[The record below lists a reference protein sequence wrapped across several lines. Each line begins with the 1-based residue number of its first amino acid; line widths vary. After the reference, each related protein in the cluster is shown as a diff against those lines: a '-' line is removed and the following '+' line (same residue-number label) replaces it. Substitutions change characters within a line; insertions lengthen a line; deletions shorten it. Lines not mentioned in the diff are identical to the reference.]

1 VDSTV
6 LVLVLAAAVLATAL
20 ASAAVVALLRLRS
33 PPSAPRP
40 RKAAPETAEDWT
52 AGIEG
57 DGQMRRAVE
66 RAQRDAVRARKLAAL
81 FGTLDLDELLLRVLE
96 TAVGLT
102 GADAA
107 AVALDQGTGP
117 PLETRFGLAAHE
129 AAPSLDSLHGES
141 RARSVTLDYR
151 YAATE
156 ESGSEDPLRRGVV
169 VPIPATAEDGS
180 LGALAVYWRRDV
192 DDLNDDELAALEEL
206 ARNSARAIENARRYK
221 AVHDLAELD
230 PLSGLY
236 NRRYFEDTL
245 AREVKRAQRYRR
257 RLALLVFDV
266 DGLKAIN
273 DEHGHLAGDALLLEA
288 ADRLRSVT
296 RGADV
301 ACRVGGDEFAVI
313 LPESTVADAQQLHE
327 RLGRVLRAGAAGP
340 VDRIE
345 ISAGIAQLRPDER
358 GVEFFDRA
366 DQALLNAKRS
376 GRGRLEV
383 ADEPE
388 ADEANAD

>member
-6 LVLVLAAAVLATAL
+6 LVLVLAAAVLATGL
-20 ASAAVVALLRLRS
+20 ASAAVVALLRLR
-33 PPSAPRP
+33 
-40 RKAAPETAEDWT
+40 AAPPPPRARTAAAEEEDWT
-52 AGIEG
+52 AVES

-66 RAQRDAVRARKLAAL
+66 RAQEEAMRARKLAAL

-107 AVALDQGTGP
+107 AVALDQATGP

-129 AAPSLDSLHGES
+129 AAPSLDALHGDS

-151 YAATE
+151 YGSTE
-156 ESGSEDPLRRGVV
+156 ESGAEDPLRRGVV
-169 VPIPATAEDGS
+169 VPIPATADEGS

-192 DDLNDDELAALEEL
+192 DDLDEEELAGLEEL
-206 ARNSARAIENARRYK
+206 AHNSARAIENARRYK

-273 DEHGHLAGDALLLEA
+273 DEHGHLAGDALLLET

-313 LPESTVADAQQLHE
+313 LPESTVADARQLHD
-327 RLGRVLRAGAAGP
+327 RLGRVLRSGAAGP

-345 ISAGIAQLRPDER
+345 ISAGIAQLRADER
-358 GVEFFDRA
+358 GVDFFDRA

-376 GRGRLEV
+376 GRGRLEI
-383 ADEPE
+383 ADDPE
-388 ADEANAD
+388 ADEASAD

>member
-6 LVLVLAAAVLATAL
+6 LVLVLAAGALATVLL
-20 ASAAVVALLRLRS
+20 AVAVAALLRLRAPS
-33 PPSAPRP
+33 PKPRRREVP
-40 RKAAPETAEDWT
+40 RREEEWT
-52 AGIEG
+52 ADVEA
-57 DGQMRRAVE
+57 DGLMRRAVE
-66 RAQRDAVRARKLAAL
+66 RAEQEAVRARKMAAL
-81 FGTLDLDELLLRVLE
+81 YSTLDLDELLLRVLE
-96 TAVGLT
+96 TAVGIT

-107 AVALDQGTGP
+107 AVALEQATGP

-129 AAPSLDSLHGES
+129 SAPSLDALNGES
-141 RARSVTLDYR
+141 RARAVTLDYR
-151 YAATE
+151 YRFAENSGDE
-156 ESGSEDPLRRGVV
+156 EPLRRGVV
-169 VPIPATAEDGS
+169 VPIPSTTEDIP
-180 LGALAVYWRRDV
+180 LGTLAVYWRRDV
-192 DDLNDDELAALEEL
+192 DDLNEDELAGLEEL
-206 ARNSARAIENARRYK
+206 ARSSARAIENARRYK

-236 NRRYFEDTL
+236 NRRFFQDTL
-245 AREVKRAQRYRR
+245 SREVKRAQRYRR

-273 DEHGHLAGDALLLEA
+273 DEYGHLAGDSLLLET

-296 RGADV
+296 RSADV

-313 LPESTVADAQQLHE
+313 LPESTVADAKQLHE
-327 RLGRVLRAGAAGP
+327 RLTGVLRAEPAGP

-358 GVEFFDRA
+358 SVEFFDRA
-366 DQALLNAKRS
+366 DQALLSAKRG
-376 GRGRLEV
+376 GRGRLEL

-388 ADEANAD
+388 VDKANAD